1 MPITLLNQKFQAE
14 NKERIVMHG
23 GSPVFNHSLNSS
35 NSNSNSYSY
44 LPRVGINNQIEANNR
59 KISLKSLKNVQEN
72 TQFMNPLYAHNE
84 NLSYDN

>member
-1 MPITLLNQKFQAE
+1 M
-14 NKERIVMHG
+14 
-23 GSPVFNHSLNSS
+23 
-35 NSNSNSYSY
+35 
-44 LPRVGINNQIEANNR
+44 PRVGINNQIEANNR